1 MQGIDLKISISDAT
15 LGLIDA
21 VRLSRSREEV
31 IRQLIELG
39 LCEVLETTARTHRES
54 TMHST
59 LGLTRDLAIAR
70 NNLLAVK
77 AVDDATT
84 QNEPGAE
91 EPPVGQARRHETM
104 HSITQRNARG

>member
-21 VRLSRSREEV
+21 IRLARSREEV

-39 LCEVLETTARTHRES
+39 LCELLEVTARTHRES

-70 NNLLAVK
+70 NNLIAVK
-77 AVDDATT
+77 AWEDATA
-84 QNEPGAE
+84 QNEPGVD
-91 EPPVGQARRHETM
+91 EPPNGQARRYETM
-104 HSITQRNARG
+104 HSITQRNTRG